1 MRPKARHHDGTCRT
15 ALAVLAMAA
24 LAACPGA
31 AAHRSAAWRGRDA
44 RRGRAAPRTRPAA
57 EAPASSG
64 VTLEGTEWRLVALGG
79 EPVAAGDNRSAPGF
93 RLVADGRKVQGNAGC
108 NRMMGSY
115 ELDGGSLKF
124 GPLASTKMA
133 CPAMETETK
142 FLAALDATTRYELAG
157 SNLTLFAGDAPVA
170 RLEATPAGR

>member
-15 ALAVLAMAA
+15 ALAVLAVAA
-24 LAACPGA
+24 LAACPAPQRTDQPPGA
-31 AAHRSAAWRGRDA
+31 AETPAAGEP
-44 RRGRAAPRTRPAA
+44 AADSPAA
-57 EAPASSG
+57 EAPAASG

-115 ELDGGSLKF
+115 QHDGGSLKF

-133 CPAMETETK
+133 CPAMETETR
-142 FLAALDATTRYELAG
+142 FLAALDAATRYELAG
-157 SNLTLFAGDAPVA
+157 SNLTLFAGDTPVA